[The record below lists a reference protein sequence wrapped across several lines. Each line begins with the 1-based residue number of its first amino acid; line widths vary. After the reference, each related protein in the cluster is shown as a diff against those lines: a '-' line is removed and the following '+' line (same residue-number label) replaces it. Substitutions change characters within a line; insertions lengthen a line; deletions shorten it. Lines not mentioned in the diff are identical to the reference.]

1 MDASTLI
8 QAPEPLYPPP
18 YGFFIILLCFA
29 IAGYYVL
36 ENGANMADI
45 GVNWAES
52 RCQPHIMPL
61 AGLFG
66 HDVNENFQFCL
77 QQIIQDKTKSTTGP
91 FAQGMSGFTG
101 ILTNLMNSANS
112 FRVTLATLVGG
123 ILKIVSEFK
132 ARMMALM
139 SRVKITAG
147 RMKAL
152 MYRVY
157 GTMFAVIYMG
167 LSAQAGLLNFG
178 DSFVFKFID
187 AFCFPPEQPIML
199 ETGVK
204 KPISQ
209 IQLGD
214 LLLGGHRVTSTY
226 QFNANGQEMVRLGS
240 VEVSANH
247 FVQWN
252 GKWLMARDH
261 PDALTIP
268 SWSGGVK
275 RPLIC
280 LSTDDHQLELGSYI
294 FADYDETEKGNHGTQ
309 QWINASI
316 NGCKPDTPYPY
327 NSYEIGLLSTT
338 RIKTINGFKEIGSI
352 QLGEQL
358 SETSY
363 VVGIQ
368 NSLVYDVCRLPSGT
382 LIGAGSLIWSN
393 DKEQWIRAGIQY
405 ESHSVLYAYEMV
417 SLFVSPGAMY
427 ELEEGLILR
436 DAMEV
441 YSPETKKIYAEI
453 LLRKS

>member
-8 QAPEPLYPPP
+8 QAPEPLYPAP
-18 YGFFIILLCFA
+18 YGFFIMLLCFA
-29 IAGYYVL
+29 IAGYYVM

-45 GVNWAES
+45 GVNWAEN

-61 AGLFG
+61 AALFG

-187 AFCFPPEQPIML
+187 AFCFPPEQPVML
-199 ETGVK
+199 DSGIE
-204 KPISQ
+204 KPISE
-209 IQLGD
+209 IQMGD

-247 FVQWN
+247 FVQLN
-252 GKWLMARDH
+252 GNWVMARNH
-261 PDALTIP
+261 PDAVRIQ
-268 SWSGGVK
+268 SWSGGVT

-280 LSTDDHQLELGSYI
+280 LSTEDHQFQLGSYT
-294 FADYDETEKGNHGTQ
+294 FADYDETEKGNEGTQ
-309 QWINASI
+309 QWINASL
-316 NGCKPDTPYPY
+316 NGYRSDTPHPY
-327 NSYEIGLLSTT
+327 TSYEIGLLPTT
-338 RIKTINGFKEIGSI
+338 RIKTLNGFKEIRSI

-358 SETSY
+358 SETNF

-368 NSLVYDVCRLPSGT
+368 NSLVNDLCALPNGT
-382 LIGAGSLIWSN
+382 IIGAGSLIWLK
-393 DKEQWIRAGIQY
+393 DIGHWVRAGNQY
-405 ESHSVLYAYEMV
+405 GTHSVLYPYKTI

-427 ELEEGLILR
+427 ELEDGTLVR

-441 YSPETKKIYAEI
+441 YSPETKKVYAEI

>member
-8 QAPEPLYPPP
+8 QAPEPLYPEP

-29 IAGYYVL
+29 IAGYYVM

-45 GVNWAES
+45 GVNWAEN

-187 AFCFPPEQPIML
+187 AFCFPPEQPVML
-199 ETGVK
+199 ESGVE

-209 IQLGD
+209 IQMGD
-214 LLLGGHRVTSTY
+214 VLLGGHRVTSTY
-226 QFNANGQEMVRLGS
+226 QFNADGQEMVRLGS

-247 FVQWN
+247 FVQFN
-252 GKWLMARDH
+252 GLWLMARDH
-261 PDALTIP
+261 PDALTLIP
-268 SWSGGVK
+268 WSGGLK

-280 LSTDDHQLELGSYI
+280 LSTDDHQFELGSYT
-294 FADYDETEKGNHGTQ
+294 FADYDETEKGNAGTQ
-309 QWINASI
+309 QWINASL
-316 NGCKPDTPYPY
+316 NGCKPDTPHPY
-327 NSYEIGLLSTT
+327 NSYEIGLLPTT
-338 RIKTINGFKEIGSI
+338 RIKTLNGFKEIGSI

-358 SETSY
+358 SETHC

-368 NSLVYDVCRLPSGT
+368 NSQIYDICTLPDGT
-382 LIGAGSLIWSN
+382 LLGAGSLIWSK

-405 ESHSVLYAYEMV
+405 NSQSVLYPYEMI

-427 ELEEGLILR
+427 ELEDGTIIR